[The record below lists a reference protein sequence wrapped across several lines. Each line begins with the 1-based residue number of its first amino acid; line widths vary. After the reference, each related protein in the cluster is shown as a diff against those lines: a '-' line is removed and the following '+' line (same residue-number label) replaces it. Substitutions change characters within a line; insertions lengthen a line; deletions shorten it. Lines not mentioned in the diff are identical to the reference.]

1 VLRNATSFLVATLH
15 GDAGVEFLQIAAGG
29 RFAVDDPLAADE
41 GGQHVAE
48 AGEVRV
54 AAVRADADKG

>member
-1 VLRNATSFLVATLH
+1 MLRHATSFLAATLH
-15 GDAGVEFLQIAAGG
+15 GDAGVEFLQVAAGR

-54 AAVRADADKG
+54 AAVCADALEG